1 MKENSLYDKK
11 SIRSITGKTADF
23 SEIAKDA
30 VAFSNAQGGTLEIG
44 LEDWETEPN
53 PEQRIA
59 QDLITK
65 LENKVSGLTTGVI
78 ATGELCTYENGGQTI
93 KYKILRNPNT
103 VASTTSGKLF
113 VRIGDN
119 SVPISGDDVARLVA
133 DKSGFAWEDQVTK
146 YVWQDADEA
155 KLHDILTRLRASDR
169 VSDFCKEKTD
179 RELLAYFFL
188 IAEDSDYM
196 TNLGVLF
203 IGNQKQRGRI
213 SNAPNL
219 QCIKYDEYGEKV
231 NKWLWA
237 DYIKSPI
244 EIIDEVWND
253 VPEWKE
259 SQEISDELQRR
270 NIPAYDKDIIRE
282 LVCNALAHRP
292 YTTRGDIFLNIHPQY
307 IEITNPGRLPLGVT
321 PDNILHR
328 SRKRNEHMTALL
340 YALHYMEKEG
350 SGFDKIYEILLQ
362 NGKQLPI
369 VKEGDDFVT
378 VRVNRRVIKAEV
390 ANFMKYVSEHYHLR
404 QKQTIC
410 LGLIAQHESLT
421 ARELEKYLEL
431 DDSDA
436 LMAWLQP
443 LLKNEMVVSASVRGR
458 GVEYRVNPNILQG
471 SEYKGQTSLKRIEDY
486 RLKELILED
495 LKLYQCASLADIQT
509 RIGSEISERRIK
521 YQLNKLIEEGI
532 VEKVGSYRWTKYQLV
547 SKE

>member
-23 SEIAKDA
+23 PEIAKDA
-30 VAFSNAQGGTLEIG
+30 VAFSNAQGGILEIG
-44 LEDWETEPN
+44 LEDWENEPN
-53 PEQRIA
+53 PEQRIT
-59 QDLITK
+59 QELIIK
-65 LENKVSGLTTGVI
+65 LENKVSGLTSGVI

-133 DKSGFAWEDQVTK
+133 DKSGFSWEDQVTK
-146 YVWQDADEA
+146 YVWQDADEE

-169 VSDFCKEKTD
+169 VSNFCKEKTD

-188 IAEDSDYM
+188 IAEDSDCM

-203 IGNQKQRGRI
+203 IGNQTQRGRI
-213 SNAPNL
+213 TNAPNL
-219 QCIKYDEYGEKV
+219 QCIKYDEYDEKV

-237 DYIKSPI
+237 DYTKSPI

-253 VPEWKE
+253 IPEWKE

-270 NIPAYDKDIIRE
+270 NIPAYDRDIIRE

-340 YALHYMEKEG
+340 YALQYMEKEG

-431 DDSDA
+431 EDSDA

-521 YQLNKLIEEGI
+521 YQVSKLIEEGV